1 MNKKIFLLTII
12 LVLIVLVIIATQFTL
27 YQRSAEGKLNVRLKG
42 AYDVY
47 YNFYQGLSFYNGLWY
62 FSDREY
68 IAATKSLNGTAVLEN
83 KLPISY
89 DLYKEGYDH
98 IGDIDV
104 EGGVVYA
111 PLEDRDYSK
120 PLVALYD
127 ANTLKLI
134 GTIGPLEQRHMPW
147 CAVDSGNELIYSS
160 EFSDVNEI
168 YVYNMKGEKVRV
180 IRLNATLQR
189 VQGGDLEGK
198 YLYLTTDDGGDWI
211 YRVNIETGEV
221 VRVAAVKTPYEME
234 GVEVHEGTLYALVGT
249 PRWMKNKVYVF
260 SLHSSG

>member
-1 MNKKIFLLTII
+1 MNKK
-12 LVLIVLVIIATQFTL
+12 VLALIPVLAIIAIIAVQLHLQQQSVEET
-27 YQRSAEGKLNVRLKG
+27 LNVRLEEV
-42 AYDVY
+42 YDVN

-68 IAATKSLNGTAVLEN
+68 IAATKSLNGTAILEN

-111 PLEDRDYSK
+111 PLEDKDYSK
-120 PLVALYD
+120 PLVVLYD
-127 ANTLKLI
+127 ADTLKLI

-147 CAVDSGNELIYSS
+147 CAVDPGNGLIYSS

-211 YRVNIETGEV
+211 YRVNIESGEV
-221 VRVAAVKTPYEME
+221 ARVAAIKAPYEME

-260 SLHSSG
+260 ILYSSG